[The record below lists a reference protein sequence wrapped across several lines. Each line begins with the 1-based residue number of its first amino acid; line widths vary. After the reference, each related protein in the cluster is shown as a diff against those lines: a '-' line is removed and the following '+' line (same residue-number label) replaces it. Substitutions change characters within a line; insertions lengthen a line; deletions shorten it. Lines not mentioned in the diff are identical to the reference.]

1 MFFIAG
7 IANRYSKGSTVAVIN
22 SLLKQQ
28 QQQQAA
34 LAFNL
39 RFKGSQAGQN
49 KLSVQHSK
57 DRRRRGGSGFKVM
70 LATRGVQGQPGLQKI
85 TSQIH
90 LT

>member
-7 IANRYSKGSTVAVIN
+7 IANRYSKGSTVAVIY
-22 SLLKQQ
+22 SLLKQQQQQQQ

-39 RFKGSQAGQN
+39 RFRGSQAGQN

-57 DRRRRGGSGFKVM
+57 DRRR
-70 LATRGVQGQPGLQKI
+70 
-85 TSQIH
+85 
-90 LT
+90 